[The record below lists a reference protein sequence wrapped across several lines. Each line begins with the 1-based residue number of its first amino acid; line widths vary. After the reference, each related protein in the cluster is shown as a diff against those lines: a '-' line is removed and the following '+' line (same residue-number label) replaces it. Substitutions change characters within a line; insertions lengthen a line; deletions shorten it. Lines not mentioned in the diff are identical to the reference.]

1 MGNSRIELQNL
12 TKYYYSETAVTQ
24 ALRKINLQFH
34 MGEFVAIT
42 GESGSGKS
50 TLLKVISGMETFDD
64 GELFVDGEP
73 TFQFDED
80 DWEEYRRRKIGFVFQ
95 DYSLIGHYSA
105 KENIVMALLVMGED
119 KDIAE
124 KEAELYLTRVGLEKQ
139 MNQRASKLS
148 SGQKQRL
155 SIARALAKKTD
166 IIVADEPTGNLD
178 SETGE
183 QIIKLLKDLSKDHLV
198 IMVTHNYE
206 QVESYVTRKIRLH
219 DGELVLDVPVNEQ
232 ENIDEESLQ
241 ERELSEEK
249 QGEMS
254 EGETLKTE
262 KSRKEERKRERYLA
276 HVFANL
282 NFRTQFGRVALFSIF
297 FLVTAVISFLF
308 LGQIHMN
315 RDDIFTKKYS
325 NAGYLQQNEKRL
337 SVKRQDGKKIDQ
349 KDLEKLRKIANVVDV
364 DQYDLVNDIQYH
376 YIKGE
381 DYEYD
386 YRSYMS
392 EDMWDSEEG
401 SETEAE
407 GQFYDVSFT
416 DKERYMRCSSSLKQ
430 PDLAQGTLPKTRDE
444 IVMNGNEKYKVG
456 DEIVMYF
463 TNQNLW
469 GSDENYI
476 QKKLKVVGLLKSTTQ
491 QIYFSPAFCEML
503 ASTAHAGKVYF
514 QYNYSKLTWKYE
526 NSATLTAIVG
536 EGLADNQLRS
546 SAKYG
551 EELDSFGLANWDGRM
566 TIQLYD
572 DNWKLYNVEETY
584 DADGNA
590 QFDQDGNP
598 ITREKKHGRDD
609 NASVTSDTTGHG
621 TIFVEV
627 SENMYNHFFRRDTK
641 QASVYINSYAKTDH
655 VIKALND
662 NGYDAIS
669 TLRVGSDK
677 YDDEK
682 VQNRLRTLGI
692 AIVLLVVMMLAEIL
706 ILRSLMKI
714 RIKDQFVMKNM
725 GMKLRLADRIGY
737 VEMFRYCLFAVVLA
751 AVAMNLTGLG
761 VPVIHEMLY
770 YYELPQYI
778 VYVLYNLV
786 TMILM
791 VTAFNHLLRGRMDK

>member
-1 MGNSRIELQNL
+1 MESSRIELQNL

-24 ALRKINLQFH
+24 ALRKINLQFR

-50 TLLKVISGMETFDD
+50 TLLKVISGMESFDD

-73 TFQFDED
+73 TFQYDED
-80 DWEEYRRRKIGFVFQ
+80 DWEEYRRQKIGFVFQ

-105 KENIVMALLVMGED
+105 KENIVTALLVMGED

-124 KEAELYLTRVGLEKQ
+124 KEAERYMTRVGLEKQ
-139 MNQRASKLS
+139 MNQRASQLS

-232 ENIDEESLQ
+232 EHIDEQSLQ
-241 ERELSEEK
+241 EKELSEEG

-254 EGETLKTE
+254 KRETLQLE
-262 KSRKEERKRERYLA
+262 KSRKVQRKQERYLA

-282 NFRTQFGRVALFSIF
+282 NFRTQFSRVVLFTVF
-297 FLVTAVISFLF
+297 FLVTAVVSFLF
-308 LGQIHMN
+308 LGQIYMN

-325 NAGYLQQNEKRL
+325 DAGYLQQNEKRL
-337 SVKRQDGKKIDQ
+337 SVKRQDGKKIDAKSMQ
-349 KDLEKLRKIANVVDV
+349 ELRNIANVVDV
-364 DQYDLVNDIQYH
+364 DQYDLVNDIRYH
-376 YIKGE
+376 YIEGE
-381 DYEYD
+381 DYICNY
-386 YRSYMS
+386 SGFVS
-392 EDMWDSEEG
+392 EDYWDLDSDETSEAVGEY
-401 SETEAE
+401 
-407 GQFYDVSFT
+407 YDIEFT
-416 DKERYMRCSSSLKQ
+416 DKERYMRCSSSLSQ
-430 PDLAQGTLPKTRDE
+430 SDLAKGTLPQTRDE

-456 DEIVMYF
+456 DEILVYF

-469 GSDENYI
+469 GSDRNYI
-476 QKKLKVVGLLKSTTQ
+476 RKKLKVVGLLKSTTH
-491 QIYFSPAFCEML
+491 QIYFSPALCEMF
-503 ASTAHAGKVYF
+503 ASTAHAGNVYF
-514 QYNYSKLTWKYE
+514 QYDYNEMTRKYE
-526 NSATLTAIVG
+526 STATLTPLIG
-536 EGLADNQLRS
+536 EGLADNELCS
-546 SAKYG
+546 SALYG
-551 EELDSFGLANWDGRM
+551 ADLESNGLVDLDGHM
-566 TIQLYD
+566 TIRLYD
-572 DNWKLYNVEETY
+572 DNWKLYDIEETY
-584 DADGNA
+584 DNGNA

-598 ITREKKHGRDD
+598 IIGEKKYGRDD
-609 NASVTSDTTGHG
+609 NASAISNTNGHG
-621 TIFVEV
+621 AVFVEV

-662 NGYDAIS
+662 KGYDAIS
-669 TLRVGSDK
+669 TLRVGSDE

-682 VQNRLRTLGI
+682 VQSRLRTLGI
-692 AIVLLVVMMLAEIL
+692 AVVALVIMMLAEIL

-725 GMKLRLADRIGY
+725 GMKLQLADRIGC
-737 VEMFRYCLFAVVLA
+737 VEMFRYCMFAVVFM
-751 AVAMNLTGLG
+751 VVIVNLVG
-761 VPVIHEMLY
+761 VRIPVIHEMLY
-770 YYELPQYI
+770 YYEVPQYAL
-778 VYVLYNLV
+778 YVVYNLL
-786 TMILM
+786 TMFLM
-791 VTAFNHLLRGRMDK
+791 VASFNHLLRGRLDK